1 MVIEKEWDTTLN
13 ISFENLSSKDK
24 KIVEKIL
31 DNLLELF
38 PFWVNDLEIDYD
50 TGDEGGA
57 SIVVDRC
64 YRRAS
69 IFVTKELLSC
79 SESKVEKYLAHEV
92 AHCYN
97 EPIQRV
103 VEDYLPIMIDD
114 EKYLNLMSK
123 IIEDA
128 LETQTEDLAILFLRD
143 NDNDNN

>member
-1 MVIEKEWDTTLN
+1 MN
-13 ISFENLSSKDK
+13 ISFDNLSTKDRK
-24 KIVEKIL
+24 TIEKL
-31 DNLLELF
+31 LENLLELF

-50 TGDEGGA
+50 TDEVGGA

-69 IFVTKELLSC
+69 IFVTKELLAC
-79 SESKVEKYLAHEV
+79 SDSKIEKYLAHEV

-97 EPIQRV
+97 EPIQRI
-103 VEDYLPIMIDD
+103 VEDYLPLMIDD

-143 NDNDNN
+143 DNDNN